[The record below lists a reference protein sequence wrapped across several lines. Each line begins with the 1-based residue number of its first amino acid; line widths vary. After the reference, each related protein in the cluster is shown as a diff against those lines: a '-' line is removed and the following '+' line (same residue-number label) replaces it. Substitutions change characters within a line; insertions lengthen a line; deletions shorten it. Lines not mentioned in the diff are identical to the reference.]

1 MKTLIRILFLCGI
14 IVFTALGCEKNQE
27 YDPSSIIGK
36 WDWLGTISSYPNF
49 PTEDNQMM
57 VEYTKDSICR
67 VFKNGDLTSE
77 DKFRTFN
84 NSMIGYE
91 YSNYKNLYNYEI
103 TNDSLIIS
111 DSDIRTIM
119 YFNRSK

>member
-1 MKTLIRILFLCGI
+1 MKTIIRILFLFGI
-14 IVFTALGCEKNQE
+14 IVLTALSCEKEQE

-67 VFKNGDLTSE
+67 VFKNGELTNE
-77 DKFRTFN
+77 DTFRTFN
-84 NSMIGYE
+84 NSKIGYK
-91 YSNYKNLYNYEI
+91 YSDFKNLYNYEI

-111 DSDIRTIM
+111 NPDIRITN
-119 YFNRSK
+119 YFKRLK

>member
-1 MKTLIRILFLCGI
+1 MKTIVETLFLCGI
-14 IVFTALGCEKNQE
+14 IMFTAFSCEKNQE
-27 YDPSSIIGK
+27 YNTFSIIGK

-57 VEYTKDSICR
+57 AEYTKDSICR
-67 VFKNGDLTSE
+67 VFKNGELTSE

-84 NSMIGYE
+84 NSKIGYE
-91 YSNYKNLYNYEI
+91 HSNFKNLYNYEI

-111 DSDIRTIM
+111 DPDIRTIM